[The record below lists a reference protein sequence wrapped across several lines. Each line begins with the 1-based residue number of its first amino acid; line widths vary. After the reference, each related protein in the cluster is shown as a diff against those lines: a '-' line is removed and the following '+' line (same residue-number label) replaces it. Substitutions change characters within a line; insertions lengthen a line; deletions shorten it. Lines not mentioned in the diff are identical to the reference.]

1 MTPFSL
7 WKIAVVASSIVVS
20 ANGILQE
27 ANALYPASPVPFKID
42 VKPEFIALTKLKA
55 SLTRFPV
62 DVMQPDWTDG
72 PPVHNATSVRNYW
85 VDEYDWAQVQN
96 ELNSK

>member
-1 MTPFSL
+1 MAPFLL
-7 WKIAVVASSIVVS
+7 WKITVVASSILVS
-20 ANGILQE
+20 AKGILQE
-27 ANALYPASPVPFKID
+27 ANASYPAAPAPFEIA

-62 DVMQPDWTDG
+62 DVQQPDWTDG

-85 VDEYDWAQVQN
+85 VDEYDWVQVQN